1 MVDYSKWDRM
11 DFSDSDDD
19 NDTNQLSPRVTSLDS
34 PGRVTIGTDGS
45 LEIGKSS
52 LPPQPSKKSAAVD
65 IASEKVKAEE
75 ARKERK
81 LRQWKDQL
89 TRNGGEHYTTVQYK
103 QNTDIKL
110 PIYWSQDRYSVTLRL
125 GFPHLLFPSKS
136 IRVQVLGA
144 LNYKDRFSA
153 VGSGSM
159 SGYRDVDQDGS
170 TAYGA
175 VEIISVDSDKTKTL
189 LLSDKIPRPVYM
201 NQNEDEIGFDIED
214 NLGVETNPSS
224 GDTKC
229 TKLISITFPKAV
241 PMEGMVIWWENAL
254 LGLPKIDTTN
264 ISERTNPVDKV
275 MTVEE
280 YNNSMDKKQTAS
292 PGDAKKEA
300 FAKAWNE
307 AHLMFREKVK
317 AKEKQEVHVDD

>member
-34 PGRVTIGTDGS
+34 LGRVTIGTDGS

-75 ARKERK
+75 VRKERK
-81 LRQWKDQL
+81 LQQWKDQL